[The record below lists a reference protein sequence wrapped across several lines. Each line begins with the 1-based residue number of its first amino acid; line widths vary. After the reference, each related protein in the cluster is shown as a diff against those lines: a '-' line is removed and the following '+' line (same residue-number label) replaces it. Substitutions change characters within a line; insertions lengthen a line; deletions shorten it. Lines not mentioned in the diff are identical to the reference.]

1 MLYLFTIQKPRDEVV
16 DVDFPLG
23 HDVLDRRGALDVKE
37 ELATSSVLLR
47 LSKPKLAK
55 AKKSSS
61 NSSVLLYLSLQI
73 PSTL

>member
-1 MLYLFTIQKPRDEVV
+1 MLYLFTIQEPGDEVV

-37 ELATSSVLLR
+37 EGAAKCPRDVKAKNLP
-47 LSKPKLAK
+47 KPKVASILHF
-55 AKKSSS
+55 
-61 NSSVLLYLSLQI
+61 VFYLSLQI